1 MKNIRLAILGFG
13 NAAQSF
19 TSLLLDKEGGI
30 YKDYGVKPLVTA
42 IATRT
47 RGSLYNPQGIDLR
60 QALEDI
66 ALKGHFTE
74 GGEGFSSF
82 SSFDVVE
89 KAEYDVLIELTP
101 LNILSGEPAIQH
113 IKGAFARGKDVIT
126 ANKGPIA
133 WAFQSLKEL
142 AQENGSLF
150 FYETTVM
157 DGTPV
162 FNMVQE
168 TLRMCKVLE
177 IEGILNSTT
186 NYILEELALGKAI
199 DEIMEE
205 GKGRGF
211 IEADPDMDTQGW
223 DGAAKLTALM
233 NVLMGANMTP
243 DQIRRKGIDGISL
256 DTIKEAQGRGKTIKL
271 ICRGEIIDGKI
282 VGFVEPREVDEG
294 SLLGGIKGTS
304 SVVSITTDLMGK
316 VSIVEHDPEILQT
329 GYGVLSD
336 LLRLLVEK
344 GKLKV

>member
-1 MKNIRLAILGFG
+1 MRIIRLALLGFG

-19 TSLLLDKEGGI
+19 ASLIIEKGEEI
-30 YKDYGVKPLVTA
+30 QNDYGFLPIITA
-42 IATRT
+42 ITT
-47 RGSLYNPQGIDLR
+47 KSRGSLYNPHGINLEE
-60 QALEDI
+60 ALED
-66 ALKGHFTE
+66 LNLNGHFN
-74 GGEGFSSF
+74 GEGEDFSLF

-101 LNILSGEPAIQH
+101 LNIFSGEPAIQH
-113 IKGAFARGKDVIT
+113 IKGAFNRGKDVVT

-142 AQENGSLF
+142 AQEKGSLF
-150 FYETTVM
+150 LYETTVM

-168 TLRMCKVLE
+168 TLRLCKVLE

-186 NYILEELALGKAI
+186 NYILEELALGKPM
-199 DEIMEE
+199 DDIMEE
-205 GKGRGF
+205 GKKRGF
-211 IEADPDMDTQGW
+211 IEADPEMDTQGW

-233 NVLMGANMTP
+233 NVLMNANMTP
-243 DQIRRKGIDGISL
+243 DQIRRKGIDGINI
-256 DTIKEAQGRGKTIKL
+256 DTLEDAKLRGKTIKVV
-271 ICRGEIIDGKI
+271 CRGEVKEGEI
-282 VGFVEPREVDEG
+282 VGSVEPVEVDEKG
-294 SLLGGIKGTS
+294 LLGSIRGTS

-336 LLRLLVEK
+336 LLRILVAK
-344 GKLKV
+344 AR